1 MRTPRTAVLSPA
13 APLRLAHALAWL
25 LLSLFLSVASAQE
38 LVAVPPLQAR
48 VTDLT
53 GTLAADRVAALDAQ
67 LRAFEQRKGVQI
79 AVLMVRSTRPEP
91 VEQYALR
98 VVEQWKLGRRKVDD
112 GALLLVAKDDRTVR
126 IEVGYGIE
134 GALSDVVSRRII
146 DEVITPRLR
155 QGDFDGGI
163 AAGAEQI
170 MRVIDGEALPA
181 ADPRR
186 QGQTNDIGQAWPFLF
201 VAALMLGGVLLALCW
216 RIRLPRL
223 ALVAGALLYGLAL
236 IGGSYGKPLLGGEW
250 ALLTRNGPFFSLLFV
265 ALGAYL
271 KARNW
276 RPDTALSVRLLG
288 AGLAL
293 YALEAWGLLRF
304 AEVPLNRHDF
314 LLGSIP
320 WALGLFG
327 LLLAN
332 PDWGAGSWL
341 ARQAPKVLGLYCV
354 HMMLVVWLMVFG
366 PQGKHLWWELLKVPV
381 LLVLSLLACRLL
393 ATNRISGWLL
403 RAR

>member
-134 GALSDVVSRRII
+134 GGLSDVVSRRII
-146 DEVITPRLR
+146 DEVITPRFR

-170 MRVIDGEALPA
+170 MRVIDREALPA

-201 VAALMLGGVLLALCW
+201 VAALMLGGVLRNALG
-216 RIRLPRL
+216 RLPGS
-223 ALVAGALLYGLAL
+223 LVTAG
-236 IGGSYGKPLLGGEW
+236 
-250 ALLTRNGPFFSLLFV
+250 V
-265 ALGAYL
+265 LGA
-271 KARNW
+271 AAW
-276 RPDTALSVRLLG
+276 LLVG
-288 AGLAL
+288 TFAVAAVAGLAGFL
-293 YALEAWGLLRF
+293 
-304 AEVPLNRHDF
+304 VT
-314 LLGSIP
+314 LLGIGMGGHGGLHGRHRGGGWP
-320 WALGLFG
+320 GGGLGGGGGGFRGGGGGFG
-327 LLLAN
+327 GG
-332 PDWGAGSWL
+332 GA
-341 ARQAPKVLGLYCV
+341 
-354 HMMLVVWLMVFG
+354 
-366 PQGKHLWWELLKVPV
+366 
-381 LLVLSLLACRLL
+381 
-393 ATNRISGWLL
+393 SGRW
-403 RAR
+403 